1 MSRRTEDWDGPGTA
15 FVVNDA
21 IAYLDSLTLFFWQ
34 APGADLL
41 RALRKAYRRR
51 LIVKAYRVPG
61 PSFGR
66 RREGHSKR
74 WHVTIH
80 QPDPETLAN
89 LSTMHRKF
97 VVHAVHVAI
106 DFLCPD
112 RAKADLATTFLT
124 RGVIQKWR
132 RRNQLSHLEANT
144 SYWNLNPK
152 ARRNLA
158 LYGDRPS
165 KAGLGACSH
174 FEMRFTGAAACNRA
188 GLGDLS
194 NLVRGVNAMALLKHQ
209 TRIAFIDNRGFDRA
223 LEKLARRELRRTQGR
238 RPAGTVSDIKKHL
251 QRRLPR
257 FIEDETSLTMET
269 ITKARSQELWN
280 RLPTLRSC
288 LRPVA
293 WTDFTPEPRWVWLRR
308 SSDQNAGAGGGT
320 YGTTGNL
327 HRIAWK
333 PLIPVMNK
341 SAQNCSAHPLTQ
353 QSDQSNPGNREG
365 DATNLTDDLPD
376 ERGDQCEPA
385 SR

>member
-41 RALRKAYRRR
+41 GALRKASQRR
-51 LIVKAYRVPG
+51 LIVKAYQVPRN
-61 PSFGR
+61 FAGR
-66 RREGHSKR
+66 RRGGHSKR

-80 QPDPETLAN
+80 QPEPETLAN
-89 LSTMHRKF
+89 LSTIHRRF

-112 RAKADLATTFLT
+112 RARADLATAFLT
-124 RGVIQKWR
+124 RGVVQKWR
-132 RRNQLSHLEANT
+132 RRHHVSHLEANT
-144 SYWNLNPK
+144 RYWNANRK
-152 ARRNLA
+152 ARRNIA

-165 KAGLGACSH
+165 KAGFGACSH
-174 FEMRFTGAAACNRA
+174 FEMRFTGAAACKRA

-194 NLVRGVNAMALLKHQ
+194 SLVRGVNAMALLKHQ
-209 TRIAFIDNRGFDRA
+209 ARIAFIDKRGFDRA
-223 LEKLARRELRRTQGR
+223 LEKQARRNLRGTQRRQR
-238 RPAGTVSDIKKHL
+238 RPALTVSDIKKHL
-251 QRRLPR
+251 QRRLPP
-257 FIEDETSLTMET
+257 FIEDEGQHLNTET

-280 RLPTLRSC
+280 RLPMLRSC

-308 SSDQNAGAGGGT
+308 SSDQNAGAGAGGGT

-333 PLIPVMNK
+333 PLIRVTNK
-341 SAQNCSAHPLTQ
+341 STPTRKPDEPNANSR
-353 QSDQSNPGNREG
+353 DG
-365 DATNLTDDLPD
+365 DATNPTWAKQRRQL
-376 ERGDQCEPA
+376 
-385 SR
+385 